1 MPTEHVAMVLQLVNG
16 KLILTPMELLCKL
29 EGGVQLRALC
39 EDIRLL
45 DSPRLLIADAG
56 AVSWTL
62 PLDTDEQLALI
73 RDFYGLPKE

>member
-1 MPTEHVAMVLQLVNG
+1 MVLQLVDG

-29 EGGVQLRALC
+29 NNGIQLRALF

-62 PLDTDEQLALI
+62 PLQSDEQSALI
-73 RDFYGLPKE
+73 RDFYGLEKE